1 MDSPSRFA
9 SAATKEESMEILWA
23 LLGVLYV
30 VLVITLGVMT
40 FRGGHYWMFWLG
52 FFIPLLWIVGA
63 LIEPTEAAR
72 ERAALRAGVA

>member
-1 MDSPSRFA
+1 MGFVWA
-9 SAATKEESMEILWA
+9 GLGIL
-23 LLGVLYV
+23 YI

-52 FFIPLLWIVGA
+52 FFVPLLWIVGA

-72 ERAALRAGVA
+72 RRAAVGTA

>member
-1 MDSPSRFA
+1 
-9 SAATKEESMEILWA
+9 MEILWA
-23 LLGVLYV
+23 GLGILYV

-40 FRGGHYWMFWLG
+40 FRGGHYWLFWLG
-52 FFIPLLWIVGA
+52 FFMPLLWIIGG